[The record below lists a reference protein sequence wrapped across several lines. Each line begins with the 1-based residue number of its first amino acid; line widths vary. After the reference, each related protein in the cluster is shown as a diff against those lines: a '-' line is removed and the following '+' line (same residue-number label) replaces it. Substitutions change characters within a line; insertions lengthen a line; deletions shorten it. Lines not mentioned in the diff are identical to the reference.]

1 MFSKGGGMAIELSE
15 EAFTLLYFLRER
27 LVRVQK
33 SIDAEPT
40 LAGEELAAAVSDLS
54 DWIGPGVP

>member
-33 SIDAEPT
+33 LIDAERT

>member
-1 MFSKGGGMAIELSE
+1 MSIELSE
-15 EAFTLLYFLRER
+15 EAFSLLYLLRER
-27 LVRVQK
+27 LVRVQEL
-33 SIDAEPT
+33 IDAEPT